1 VGDPRKQAEE
11 KQSFPGFRGASSGQ
25 GGMDQLERSRKLN
38 SEGLEG
44 LIPRA
49 TELVKLGG
57 SFWVAFWPFMAAIIA
72 ATVLLSLFTGFT
84 GTNFIHDGSQSMAIP
99 EYLPRELLQPDL
111 DSANVSPSTIDL
123 DLSGF
128 KPNM

>member
-1 VGDPRKQAEE
+1 MGSSRCHPCCAVIDA
-11 KQSFPGFRGASSGQ
+11 QSYSY
-25 GGMDQLERSRKLN
+25 
-38 SEGLEG
+38 
-44 LIPRA
+44 IP
-49 TELVKLGG
+49 TNLLH
-57 SFWVAFWPFMAAIIA
+57 
-72 ATVLLSLFTGFT
+72 TVLDAYLRAAASCAQMQVLCGDAHVVCSAQITQCFCRNALETGVCVSLLQFTGFT